1 MERHSRGKGKQKL
14 LGSHQ
19 KCWIWGRNAVL
30 ETLSA
35 GHWKILDLHVSRF
48 LSPELIEQVRVLSA
62 AVGLVPVVES
72 PDELE
77 RLGRTTEHQ
86 GYLARM
92 TDFPYADGD
101 AVIKALPDNPFCVI
115 LDGIQDPYNFGA
127 IIRSAEIFGAQAVFI
142 GESGQVGV
150 TSMVVRSSAGAVNR
164 IPIVRVPDVIPVVD
178 RFRTLKIQVVAASEK
193 ADHALMDHDLTS
205 GTAIVIGNEGVGPR
219 PELLRRCTTVV
230 KIPQVGTIGSLN
242 AAVAAGIFFY
252 EMRRQ
257 RGGNQAKGAFHDST
271 ANGQIGH

>member
-30 ETLSA
+30 ETLTA
-35 GHWKILDLHVSRF
+35 GRWKILDLYVSR
-48 LSPELIEQVRVLSA
+48 LLDPALIEQARSLA
-62 AVGLVPVVES
+62 APMGVVPVV
-72 PDELE
+72 DEPEALE
-77 RLGRTTEHQ
+77 RLGHTTEHQ

-92 TDFPYADGD
+92 TDFPYADE
-101 AVIKALPDNPFCVI
+101 ATVLASLPANPFCVI

-127 IIRSAEIFGAQAVFI
+127 IIRSAEILGADAVFI
-142 GESGQVGV
+142 GESCQVGV

-164 IPIVRVPDVIPVVD
+164 IPIVRVPDVMTVVES
-178 RFRTLKIQVVAASEK
+178 FRKRSIQVIAASEK
-193 ADHALMDHDLTS
+193 ATRALMDHNLTP

-219 PELLRRCTTVV
+219 AEVLQRCDTIV
-230 KIPQVGTIGSLN
+230 KIPQIGTIGSLN

-252 EMRRQ
+252 EVRRQ
-257 RGGNQAKGAFHDST
+257 RGVDG
-271 ANGQIGH
+271 I

>member
-30 ETLSA
+30 ETVAAGRWTILELHLSRLLPREA
-35 GHWKILDLHVSRF
+35 L
-48 LSPELIEQVRVLSA
+48 EQVRSLSEPLGAIFLVEEPEVL
-62 AVGLVPVVES
+62 ES
-72 PDELE
+72 LCH
-77 RLGRTTEHQ
+77 TTEHQ

-92 TDFPYADGD
+92 TDFPYADPD
-101 AVIKALPDNPFCVI
+101 EILTSLPATPFYVV

-127 IIRSAEIFGAQAVFI
+127 IIRSAEIFGANAVFI

-150 TSMVVRSSAGAVNR
+150 TSMVVRSSAGGVNR
-164 IPIVRVPDVIPVVD
+164 IPIARVSNLEELVRRLQSLGIRLVG
-178 RFRTLKIQVVAASEK
+178 ASEK
-193 ADHALMDHDLTS
+193 AGRDLKDYDFNKGS
-205 GTAIVIGNEGVGPR
+205 AIVIGNEGVGPR
-219 PELLRRCTTVV
+219 PGLLSLCDSVV

-252 EMRRQ
+252 EIRRQ
-257 RGGNQAKGAFHDST
+257 RG
-271 ANGQIGH
+271 